1 MAGEF
6 RDRIDALTGIVI
18 VNGTDSDND
27 ITDWL
32 TDGLKQITGILPSV
46 KLEECV
52 KTLEVTSSTGF
63 DLDVDVTY
71 GPVLSVT
78 RKDTSGIEQTC
89 RKVPKF
95 LSSRVADP
103 DDLMFSSTTDPVYY
117 MDDAVVKILPDPN
130 GTTQQAYVTYIALTA
145 VANSATSIDNFPD
158 EVEYAVV
165 LYASIKAA
173 QSLLA
178 SEEDDD
184 LYIPMI
190 NTLKADYVQAINLL
204 GGKLEQP
211 KKSTDNSKQ
220 MQKMMNQML
229 EYGK

>member
-1 MAGEF
+1 MAGQF
-6 RDRIDALTGIVI
+6 RDRIDALTGILVI
-18 VNGTDSDND
+18 NGTNSDDD

-32 TDGLKQITGILPSV
+32 TDGLKQIIGILPPV
-46 KLEECV
+46 KLEECT
-52 KTLEVTSSTGF
+52 KTSTAVESSDGF
-63 DLDVDVTY
+63 NLDTATH

-78 RKDTSGIEQTC
+78 RTDTSGIEQTC
-89 RKVPKF
+89 RKIPKF

-117 MDDAVVKILPDPN
+117 MDNAVVKILPVP
-130 GTTQQAYVTYIALTA
+130 TSTEKAYVIYITLTA
-145 VANSATSIDNFPD
+145 VINGAIEISNFPD
-158 EVEYAVV
+158 DVEYAVV

-184 LYIPMI
+184 LYTPMI
-190 NTLKADYVQAINLL
+190 NTLKADYVQAVNLL

-211 KKSTDNSKQ
+211 KKASSDNAK
-220 MQKMMNQML
+220 MQNMLNQML

>member
-32 TDGLKQITGILPSV
+32 TDGLKQITGILPPV

-52 KTLEVTSSTGF
+52 KTETISNSSGF
-63 DLDVDVTY
+63 DLDGDVTY

-117 MDDAVVKILPDPN
+117 MDDAVVKILPVPN

-145 VANSATSIDNFPD
+145 VVNSATSIDNFPD
-158 EVEYAVV
+158 DVEYAVV

-204 GGKLEQP
+204 GAKVEAP
-211 KKSTDNSKQ
+211 KKSVDNSKQ